1 MAIHESAENYLETI
15 LMIKRRKGTVR
26 SMDIVND
33 MAFSKPSVSVAM
45 KRLRESGHITMDE
58 QGYIELT
65 ELGLSVAERIYERHE
80 LIAKLFMRLGVSE
93 ETAYEDACKMEHDI
107 SDESF
112 EKLRAF
118 VMDYDWKEQGK

>member
-65 ELGLSVAERIYERHE
+65 ELGMSVAERIYERHE